1 MSESENGGEYLTC
14 VCKECGNSIE
24 FPASSARDTISCPH
38 CGEWTELVGPE
49 EPAEESSSINLLSL
63 ALWIALPI
71 ILLVGVVVFVHHKN
85 SSTAENK
92 PLPPIVKETVKPAP
106 PVVIAPTNGT
116 PTNDTSDV
124 TQAPAKPRPK
134 AFSDLKVSPVVIEK
148 PKEGK
153 LIYAMGTVTNDSDY
167 QRFGVK
173 VQLDLIGVQGGKIG
187 TTQDYISI
195 LEPHKE
201 WHFRALMTEPKAVA
215 ARVGT
220 LKEEE

>member
-49 EPAEESSSINLLSL
+49 EPAEEGSSVNLLTL

-71 ILLVGVVVFVHHKN
+71 ILLVGVVLFVHYKK
-85 SSTAENK
+85 SSTADNK
-92 PLPPIVKETVKPAP
+92 PPPPAVKEVVKPVSP
-106 PVVIAPTNGT
+106 PAAVVPTNAA
-116 PTNDTSDV
+116 PTNDT
-124 TQAPAKPRPK
+124 PAKPRPK
-134 AFSDLKVSPVVIEK
+134 AFSDLKASPVVIEK
-148 PKEGK
+148 SKEGK

-173 VQLDLIGVQGGKIG
+173 IQLDLIGVQGGKIG
-187 TTQDYISI
+187 TTQDYLSI

-201 WHFRALMTEPKAVA
+201 WHFHALVIEPKAVA
-215 ARVGT
+215 ARLGS